1 MTEAELTALRA
12 AYIEALRRQDWGYEY
27 ADDHTAYQEGK
38 AGMEQLRAMRD
49 KLPDG
54 IPLWN
59 AYAPLGRKVAGG
71 VT

>member
-12 AYIEALRRQDWGYEY
+12 KFIEALRRQDWSYEY
-27 ADDHTAYQEGK
+27 ADDFTAYQEGK
-38 AGMEQLRAMRD
+38 SSMQELRRMRD

-54 IPLWN
+54 PQLWN
-59 AYAPLGRKVAGG
+59 AYAPVGYKVAGG